1 MRVGV
6 VGGGVVGL
14 ATAWYLKKF
23 GAEPVV
29 VEAGGVGGGC
39 SRGNNGWVCPSVST
53 PLPAPGLTAKSL
65 LWMLR
70 RASHFHIPGAALPRL
85 APWLLRFRAHCTES
99 ARAHGIR
106 ALASLNA
113 VTVELYDELA
123 ADGVEFER
131 GRSGILFAYRDPALR
146 DGKVKDIETVAAK
159 SGASW
164 TELDG
169 DEVCGMEPLLRP
181 GFACGI
187 HVETDQHVR
196 PESLTEG
203 LAAALR
209 AGGTEIFEGTMALG
223 FEWDG
228 AGTRWIGRTSGWA
241 SAGGTRVRTPGWVPG
256 PVRAGSRVR
265 AIVTSRGDLEVDAVV
280 LAAGVQTGPLARMAG
295 WRIPLTAGKGYSVTI
310 ERPARQLRQ
319 PLYLGDARVGMT
331 PFEGALR
338 FGGTMELSGVN
349 RRMDTA
355 RVRAL
360 RRAVSREVDIPE
372 AREGG
377 RAWVGMRPMVP
388 DTLPVIGKVPS
399 RENVYVN
406 TGHQMLGV
414 TLAPVSGWALA
425 GLVVEGRAGVG
436 LGAFGVGRFR
446 GGVTLAGWAR

>member
-6 VGGGVVGL
+6 VGGGVLGL
-14 ATAWYLKKF
+14 ATAHYLRKL
-23 GAEPVV
+23 GADPVV

-70 RASHFHIPGAALPRL
+70 RASHFHIPAAALPRL

-113 VTVELYDELA
+113 VTGELYDELA

-146 DGKVKDIETVAAK
+146 DGKVKDIETVAAR

-164 TELDG
+164 RELDG
-169 DEVCGMEPLLRP
+169 DEVYGMEPLLRP
-181 GFACGI
+181 RFSCGV
-187 HVETDQHVR
+187 HVETDEHVR
-196 PESLTEG
+196 PESLTDG

-209 AGGTEIFEGTMALG
+209 TGGAEIFEGTMVLG

-228 AGTRWIGRTSGWA
+228 VGTRRIGRTSKWTL
-241 SAGGTRVRTPGWVPG
+241 AGATRVRTSRWAPGA
-256 PVRAGSRVR
+256 VREGSRVR

-280 LAAGVQTGPLARMAG
+280 LAAGAQTGTLVRMAG

-310 ERPARQLRQ
+310 ARPARQLRQ
-319 PLYLGDARVGMT
+319 PLYLGDARVGLT

-436 LGAFGVGRFR
+436 LGAFGAGRF
-446 GGVTLAGWAR
+446 

>member
-14 ATAWYLKKF
+14 ATGHYLQKL
-23 GAEPVV
+23 GADPII

-53 PLPAPGLTAKSL
+53 PLPAPGLTWKSL
-65 LWMLR
+65 LWMLK
-70 RASHFHIPGAALPRL
+70 RASHFHIQGTALPRL
-85 APWLLRFRAHCTES
+85 APWLLRFRGYCTET
-99 ARAHGIR
+99 ARTHGIR
-106 ALASLNA
+106 ALASLNSLTGA
-113 VTVELYDELA
+113 LYDELA
-123 ADGVEFER
+123 ADGVDVER
-131 GRSGILFAYRDPALR
+131 GRSGILFAFRDSALHGEKLNEIRAVAVNGATLWR
-146 DGKVKDIETVAAK
+146 D
-159 SGASW
+159 
-164 TELDG
+164 LDE
-169 DEVCGMEPLLRP
+169 DEVYEMEPLLRP
-181 GFACGI
+181 GFTCGI

-203 LAAALR
+203 LAASLR
-209 AGGTEIFEGTMALG
+209 AGGAEIFEGAMVLG
-223 FEWDG
+223 FEWEK
-228 AGTRWIGRTSGWA
+228 AGGRGTVRTSRWA
-241 SAGGTRVRTPGWVPG
+241 PADP
-256 PVRAGSRVR
+256 RAGPRLR
-265 AIVTSRGDLEVDAVV
+265 GIVTSRGDLEVDAVV
-280 LAAGVQTGPLARMAG
+280 LAAGAQTGPLARMAG

-355 RVRAL
+355 RVRGL
-360 RRAVSREVDIPE
+360 RRAVSRDVDIPE
-372 AREGG
+372 AAEGG

-388 DTLPVIGKVPS
+388 DTLPVIGRLPS

-414 TLAPVSGWALA
+414 TLAPGSGWALA

-436 LGAFGVGRFR
+436 LGAFGVGRF
-446 GGVTLAGWAR
+446 

>member
-14 ATAWYLKKF
+14 ATAHYLKRF
-23 GAEPVV
+23 GAKPVV
-29 VEAGGVGGGC
+29 VEAGVVGGGC
-39 SRGNNGWVCPSVST
+39 SRGNNGWVCPSIST

-70 RASHFHIPGAALPRL
+70 RASHFHIPLAALPRL
-85 APWLLRFRAHCTES
+85 APWLHRFRRHCTRA
-99 ARAHGIR
+99 ARARGIR

-113 VTVELYDELA
+113 GTRERYDELT
-123 ADGVEFER
+123 ADGVEFES
-131 GRSGILFAYRDPALR
+131 GRSGILLAYRDPALR
-146 DGKVKDIETVAAK
+146 GDKLREIEAVATN
-159 SGASW
+159 GGGRW
-164 TELDG
+164 RELDG
-169 DEVCGMEPLLRP
+169 DAVHEMEPLLRP
-181 GFACGI
+181 GFRCGI
-187 HVETDQHVR
+187 HIETDRHVR
-196 PESLTEG
+196 PESLTDG

-209 AGGTEIFEGTMALG
+209 AGGAEIHEGTMALG
-223 FEWDG
+223 FDWEG
-228 AGTRWIGRTSGWA
+228 AGVRGILRTLRWAPATLRT
-241 SAGGTRVRTPGWVPG
+241 
-256 PVRAGSRVR
+256 GSRVR

-280 LAAGVQTGPLARMAG
+280 LAAGAQTGTLARMAG
-295 WRIPLTAGKGYSVTI
+295 WRVPLTAGKGYSVTVD
-310 ERPARQLRQ
+310 RPARQLRR

-349 RRMDTA
+349 RRMDAA

-360 RRAVSREVDIPE
+360 RRAVSRHVDVPE

-388 DTLPVIGKVPS
+388 DTLPVIGRLPS

-414 TLAPVSGWALA
+414 TLAPSSGWALS

-436 LGAFGVGRFR
+436 LDAFSAERF
-446 GGVTLAGWAR
+446 

>member
-1 MRVGV
+1 MRIGV

-14 ATAWYLKKF
+14 ATAHYLKKL
-23 GAEPVV
+23 GADPVV

-39 SRGNNGWVCPSVST
+39 SRGNNGWVCPSAST

-65 LWMLR
+65 VWMLR
-70 RASHFHIPGAALPRL
+70 RASHFHIPAVALPRL
-85 APWLLRFRAHCTES
+85 APWLLRFRSHCTAD

-113 VTVELYDELA
+113 VTGELYDELA

-131 GRSGILFAYRDPALR
+131 GRSGILFAYRDAALR
-146 DGKVKDIETVAAK
+146 AEKLKDIEAVAAS

-164 TELDG
+164 RELDG
-169 DEVCGMEPLLRP
+169 AEVHEMEPLLRP

-187 HVETDQHVR
+187 HVETDRHVR

-203 LAAALR
+203 LAATLQ

-223 FEWDG
+223 FESKG
-228 AGTRWIGRTSGWA
+228 A
-241 SAGGTRVRTPGWVPG
+241 
-256 PVRAGSRVR
+256 RVR

-280 LAAGVQTGPLARMAG
+280 LSAGAQTGTLARMVG
-295 WRIPLTAGKGYSVTI
+295 CRIPLTAGKGYSVTI

-360 RRAVSREVDIPE
+360 RRAVSREVNVPE
-372 AREGG
+372 AREQG

-425 GLVVEGRAGVG
+425 GLVVEGRPGVG
-436 LGAFGVGRFR
+436 LGAFGVGRR
-446 GGVTLAGWAR
+446 ATGCNE

>member
-1 MRVGV
+1 M
-6 VGGGVVGL
+6 VGGGLVGL
-14 ATAWYLKKF
+14 ATAHYLRKL
-23 GAEPVV
+23 GADPVV

-70 RASHFHIPGAALPRL
+70 RASHFHIPAAALPRL

-113 VTVELYDELA
+113 VTGELYDELA

-146 DGKVKDIETVAAK
+146 DAKVKDIETVAPE
-159 SGASW
+159 SRASW
-164 TELDG
+164 RELDG
-169 DEVCGMEPLLRP
+169 NEVRGMEPLLRP
-181 GFACGI
+181 GFSCGI
-187 HVETDQHVR
+187 HVESDQHVR
-196 PESLTEG
+196 PESLTDG
-203 LAAALR
+203 LAEALR
-209 AGGTEIFEGTMALG
+209 TGGAEIFDGTMVLG
-223 FEWDG
+223 FEWEG
-228 AGTRWIGRTSGWA
+228 AGTRWSGRTSKWA
-241 SAGGTRVRTPGWVPG
+241 SAGGRRARTSRWAPG

-280 LAAGVQTGPLARMAG
+280 LAAGAQTGTLARMAG

-310 ERPARQLRQ
+310 ERPENQLRQ
-319 PLYLGDARVGMT
+319 PLFLADARVGMT

-349 RRMDTA
+349 RRMDVA

-436 LGAFGVGRFR
+436 LGAFGAGRF
-446 GGVTLAGWAR
+446 